1 MRSLIIGIS
10 LLFLACS
17 DPNGNDPFENNPPQI
32 VSLLALPDSVEFNA
46 SILVFCSAC
55 DQDGQDLSYLWSSD
69 FGTILGGD
77 SVITFVAPD
86 FRCSPWIY
94 CTVSDTYGAEDK
106 DSVQVF
112 VIE

>member
-1 MRSLIIGIS
+1 MRLIIIGIS
-10 LLFLACS
+10 FLLLACS
-17 DPNGNDPFENNPPQI
+17 DPNGNDPFENSPPQI

-46 SILVFCSAC
+46 SLLVFCSAC
-55 DQDGQDLSYLWSSD
+55 DPDEQDLSYQWSSD

-77 SVITFVAPD
+77 SVITYVAPY
-86 FRCSPWIY
+86 FICSPWIY

-112 VIE
+112 IVE